1 MGNDWQTWLVLALVL
16 LAAAY
21 SVWYLLPASLKKP
34 LGALHQALANSP
46 ACGACN
52 SCGKC
57 ATPAKPPR
65 VPDADAPLATQPITF
80 HRRKP

>member
-34 LGALHQALANSP
+34 LGALHQALASSP

-57 ATPAKPPR
+57 ATPSPSLFIGASR
-65 VPDADAPLATQPITF
+65 DGNRAGADGG
-80 HRRKP
+80 